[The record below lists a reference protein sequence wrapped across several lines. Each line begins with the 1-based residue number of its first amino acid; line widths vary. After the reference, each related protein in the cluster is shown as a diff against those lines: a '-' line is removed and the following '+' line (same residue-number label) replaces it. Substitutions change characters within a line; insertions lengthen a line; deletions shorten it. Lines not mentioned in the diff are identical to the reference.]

1 MQEDMGGSM
10 DEEHRGEQPFE
21 KGPANP
27 ANPAGVSEERRL
39 RQLCHEN
46 QHLRQVIALRR
57 RYAGAIE
64 ALLTLTQALYQGSIQ
79 ALY

>member
-1 MQEDMGGSM
+1 MEEEVMQEDMGGSM

-21 KGPANP
+21 KGPVNPANP

-46 QHLRQVIALRR
+46 QHLRQVNALRR
-57 RYAGAIE
+57 RYAGAIK
-64 ALLTLTQALYQGSIQ
+64 ALLRRY
-79 ALY
+79 